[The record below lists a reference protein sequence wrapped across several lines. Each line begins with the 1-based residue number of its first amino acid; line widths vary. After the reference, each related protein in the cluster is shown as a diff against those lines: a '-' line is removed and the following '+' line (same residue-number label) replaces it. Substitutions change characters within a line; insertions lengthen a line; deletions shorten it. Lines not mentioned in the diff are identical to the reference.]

1 MKKMA
6 LIVCGLLAVMAVGK
20 EVGKKPQR
28 EIKESWVEE
37 KMLTEVDDFQL
48 LPKEFGSKISYKMSE
63 DSYKVLNPIGIACQ
77 VMEDDAGRRIDV
89 VVISGRSMEAFH
101 DQQICFRAQGW
112 DLLDQGERKIDTKS
126 YGQIPAA
133 WMKIQQRGQ
142 LPRNAM
148 YLFRTGE
155 GFSSYGQAKWDF
167 LLGNVKRPFQEQIGF
182 SYRFIGLTPDVT
194 EDELVKFGAE
204 YLDKLND
211 STKGVM

>member
-6 LIVCGLLAVMAVGK
+6 LIVVGLLAVLAVGK

-28 EIKESWVEE
+28 EIAESWVEE
-37 KMLTEVDDFQL
+37 KMLTEVNDFQL

-63 DSYKVLNPIGIACQ
+63 DSYTVLNPIGIACQ
-77 VMEDDAGRRIDV
+77 VMEDPAGRRIDV

-112 DLLDQGERKIDTKS
+112 DLLDQGEREIETKS
-126 YGQIPAA
+126 YGKIPAA

-155 GFSSYGQAKWDF
+155 GFSSYNQAKWDF
-167 LLGNVKRPFQEQIGF
+167 LLGNIKRPFSEQIGF

-194 EDELVKFGAE
+194 EQELVEFGAN
-204 YLDKLND
+204 YLDQLNN
-211 STKGVM
+211 TTNGVM